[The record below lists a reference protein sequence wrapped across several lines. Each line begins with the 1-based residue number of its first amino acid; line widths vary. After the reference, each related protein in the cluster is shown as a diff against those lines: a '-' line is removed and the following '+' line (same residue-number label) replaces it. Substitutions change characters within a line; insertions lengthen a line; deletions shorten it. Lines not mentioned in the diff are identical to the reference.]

1 MRRTISSKR
10 GRAFPVLPVVAAG
23 VIGYLL
29 GGWQPAALRAA
40 GDPSAAAAVAQ
51 RFPESWDTS
60 AAPAPDTASA
70 ALPDAASAA
79 SPQAPA
85 AAPQATATDDPLPD
99 PLPDSGV
106 LADHQA
112 TAAQAASA
120 PALSDAELVL
130 LDPTPMVP
138 APRPQL
144 QAARDVQPP
153 VQLASAEVA
162 APVSAREPM
171 PERRMAPLA
180 LTPERAP
187 HPARTTATAL
197 ERRPINRPGYMFDDA
212 QIASIRQRLHLT
224 PQQEEMWPSVAAAL
238 RNIAYAR
245 AQAPRGRGGEVDPD
259 SVENLKSAAVP
270 LIMSF
275 NEDQKQ
281 QVRDLAHVMGLDQL
295 ASQF

>member
-1 MRRTISSKR
+1 MRRTNSSKR

-23 VIGYLL
+23 LVGYLL

-51 RFPESWDTS
+51 RFPEGWDTG
-60 AAPAPDTASA
+60 AAPAPDSASA
-70 ALPDAASAA
+70 ALPVPSSAA
-79 SPQAPA
+79 SPETPA
-85 AAPQATATDDPLPD
+85 APPQATATDDPLPE
-99 PLPDSGV
+99 SGV

-112 TAAQAASA
+112 SAAPAASA

-144 QAARDVQPP
+144 QAARDVPPP

-162 APVSAREPM
+162 VPASARETIPA
-171 PERRMAPLA
+171 RRLAPLA

-187 HPARTTATAL
+187 HLARTPAPAL
-197 ERRPINRPGYMFDDA
+197 ERRPMNRPGYMFDDA

-224 PQQEEMWPSVAAAL
+224 PQQEEMWPAVAAAL
-238 RNIAYAR
+238 RNIAYTR
-245 AQAPRGRGGEVDPD
+245 GQATRGRGGEVDPD
-259 SVENLKSAAVP
+259 SVESLKSAAVP